1 MAQNPWLE
9 MFDKRRSELHQLE
22 YLRQQIADSQAA
34 RAQRG
39 EEFQAGLA
47 DNALDR
53 GLRQQQ
59 LDQSKAAQSE
69 ETQRVIA
76 NLLSQG
82 AQKAQPGN
90 PVQPIDMMV
99 GSPDLGLGANGQPG
113 APSIDANVTLGGQGY
128 RVPSPMDLL
137 KQKTGFL
144 RDQEDQDEQIF
155 KDSIKDLPERYQ
167 ATYLANYKAK
177 RQVANTSFDPADL
190 WSYHNEQANNQRL
203 SPAQREI
210 HKKSADSYFKYVVG
224 TRAASGSGARSFTP
238 NQTLDNKI
246 QEIVGK
252 TRAYIISMNPGLVN
266 DRVAFAKAVTELMP
280 QLTAEYG
287 AQLANHAM
295 AEMTRGFA
303 TPSQGAA
310 GFRERLAGMGVKFPG
325 AQ

>member
-39 EEFQAGLA
+39 EEFQRSLD

-53 GLRQQQ
+53 GLRERQ
-59 LDQSKAAQSE
+59 LNQSQAAQSE

-90 PVQPIDMMV
+90 PMQPIDMMV

-137 KQKTGFL
+137 KQKTRFT

-155 KDSIKDLPERYQ
+155 RESIKDLPELYQ
-167 ATYLANYKAK
+167 AAYLANFKAG

-190 WSYHNEQANNQRL
+190 WSYHNEQAGNQRL

-224 TRAASGSGARSFTP
+224 TRAASGGGARSFTP

-246 QEIVGK
+246 EQIVGEAHAK
-252 TRAYIISMNPGLVN
+252 ILMTNPGLVN
-266 DRVAFAKAVTELMP
+266 DRQGMAQAVVNMKPELVAK
-280 QLTAEYG
+280 YG
-287 AQLANHAM
+287 EQMANQAI
-295 AEMTRGFA
+295 AAMTRGFA
-303 TPSQGAA
+303 TPSQGGA
-310 GFRERLAGMGVKFPG
+310 GLREALAGMGVKFPG